1 MSHPSSGLIAAI
13 LSASLLAGCATAP
26 GTPPRSTVAIPGQ
39 LADSEAVRSDAPPSN
54 WWRLYNEPALDVLVE
69 EALTNN
75 RDLRAASANLLQAR
89 SILSEARGELW
100 PATNLS
106 GGAGEGSTLE
116 DQIAAA
122 SEGTDKIRTGPRFD
136 IGTSVSW
143 ELDLFGRLRSTV
155 KAAEADA
162 QASAALEDGVRVAVA
177 AGVTGTWLDAC
188 GYAHRADVA
197 RQSLALAQRGL
208 DLAERLLAAGSG
220 LPVDV
225 LRAEVLVG
233 QASATIPMLDAKRHD
248 ALTELAVLTGRPPA
262 EVPSA
267 AAACRRLPAITTPLP
282 IGNGLTLLRR
292 RPDVRAAE
300 RKLAANTARI
310 GVAVAD
316 LYPRISL
323 DGGAALSS
331 PTVGGIAS
339 RNNLVWRVGPLLSW
353 SFPNVSAVHA
363 RIRYAQAGEAAGL
376 ADFDAT
382 ILRALKE
389 VNQTAEDYGAALR
402 RQGDLRAAADHSA
415 RADRLMQIQRSAGAA
430 TALEALD
437 AERADIDAQA
447 ALAAADSDVTTT
459 QVALFKAL
467 GGGWENAP
475 AVVLPSPQRTAPVA
489 SVTGSSK

>member
-1 MSHPSSGLIAAI
+1 M
-13 LSASLLAGCATAP
+13 
-26 GTPPRSTVAIPGQ
+26 
-39 LADSEAVRSDAPPSN
+39 RSDAPPPD
-54 WWRLYNEPALDVLVE
+54 WWRLYREPALDALVE

-89 SILSEARGELW
+89 STLSEARGELW
-100 PATNLS
+100 PTTNLS

-136 IGTSVSW
+136 IGTSISW

-155 KAAEADA
+155 KAAEADM
-162 QASAALEDGVRVAVA
+162 QGSAALEDGVRVAVA
-177 AGVTGTWLDAC
+177 AGVSGAWLDAC

-197 RQSLALAQRGL
+197 RQSLELAQRGR
-208 DLAERLLAAGSG
+208 DLAERLVAAGSG

-225 LRAEVLVG
+225 LRADAVVE
-233 QASATIPMLDAKRHD
+233 QASATIPMLDAKRHN
-248 ALTELAVLTGRPPA
+248 ALADLAVLTGHPPA
-262 EVPSA
+262 EIPSA
-267 AAACRRLPAITTPLP
+267 AAACRRLPSITTPLP
-282 IGNGLTLLRR
+282 IGDGLTLLRR
-292 RPDVRAAE
+292 RPDIRAAE
-300 RKLAANTARI
+300 QKLAADTARI
-310 GVAVAD
+310 GVAVTD

-323 DGGAALSS
+323 DGGATISS

-339 RNNLVWRVGPLLSW
+339 RNNLVWHVGPLLSW
-353 SFPNVSAVHA
+353 NFPNISAARA
-363 RIRYAQAGEAAGL
+363 RIRYARAGEAMGL

-402 RQGDLRAAADHSA
+402 RQGDLRAAADRSA

-475 AVVLPSPQRTAPVA
+475 AVVLPSPQRTASVA
-489 SVTGSSK
+489 SVTASSK

>member
-1 MSHPSSGLIAAI
+1 MIAAI
-13 LSASLLAGCATAP
+13 LSTSLLAGCATT
-26 GTPPRSTVAIPGQ
+26 TPPQSTVTIPNH
-39 LADSEAVRSDAPPSN
+39 LTDSGAVRSDAPPST
-54 WWRLYNEPALDVLVE
+54 WWHLYREPALDALVE
-69 EALTNN
+69 EALANN
-75 RDLRAASANLLQAR
+75 RDLRAASANLLQAG

-100 PATNLS
+100 PTTRLS
-106 GGAGEGSTLE
+106 TGAGDGSTIQ

-122 SEGTDKIRTGPRFD
+122 SRGTDDIRTGQRFD
-136 IGTSVSW
+136 IGTNMSW

-155 KAAEADA
+155 KSAKADA

-177 AGVTGTWLDAC
+177 AGVTGAWLDAC

-197 RQSLALAQRGL
+197 RRSLELARHGR

-225 LRAEVLVG
+225 LRADALVG
-233 QASATIPMLDAKRHD
+233 QASAAIPMLDAKRHD
-248 ALTELAVLTGRPPA
+248 ALAELAVLTGRPPTEIPA
-262 EVPSA
+262 A
-267 AAACRRLPAITTPLP
+267 AAACRRLPFITTPLP
-282 IGNGLTLLRR
+282 IGDGLTLLRR

-300 RKLAANTARI
+300 QKLAADTARI
-310 GVAVAD
+310 GIAVAG

-323 DGGAALSS
+323 DGGAAISS

-353 SFPNVSAVHA
+353 SFPNISAARA
-363 RIRYAQAGEAAGL
+363 RIRYARAGEAVGL
-376 ADFDAT
+376 ANFDAT

-402 RQGDLRAAADHSA
+402 RQNDLRAAADHSA
-415 RADRLMQIQRSAGAA
+415 RADRLMRIQRSAGAA
-430 TALEALD
+430 SALEALD

-447 ALAAADSDVTTT
+447 ALAAADSDVATT

-475 AVVLPSPQRTAPVA
+475 AVALPSPQRTASTAPVTA
-489 SVTGSSK
+489 SSK